1 MEFIPRRLYLVL
13 NTSLAEFYK
22 DERNDFVINLDDLY
36 QHTKVRKHF
45 GPPSLKI
52 IWKHCE
58 EVEARLKKYS
68 RVIFLTNN
76 Q

>member
-1 MEFIPRRLYLVL
+1 MEFIRGHLYFALS
-13 NTSLAEFYK
+13 TSLSELEEDDNEFI
-22 DERNDFVINLDDLY
+22 INLDDLY

-58 EVEARLKKYS
+58 EVDMRLKKYN
-68 RVIFLTNN
+68 RVIFVTNN